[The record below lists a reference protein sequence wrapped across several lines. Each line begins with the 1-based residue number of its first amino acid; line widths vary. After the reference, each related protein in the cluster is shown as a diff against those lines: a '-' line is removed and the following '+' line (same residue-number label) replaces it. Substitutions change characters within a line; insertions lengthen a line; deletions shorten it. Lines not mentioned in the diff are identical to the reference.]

1 MRNETTK
8 ISLFILIAVIISA
21 CNTLKRVPNGKLLL
35 TKNEILVN
43 GKKESNEDITNQL
56 YQKPNSSL
64 LGYRLRLN
72 IFNLA
77 ATNPDSI
84 YKSKFIKNPE
94 KYTKLSKWLSK
105 KQVDRLGNS
114 FYYSGIHT
122 FLKKTGEAPMIL
134 DVKST
139 NRSLLRLQSYYF
151 DKGYFNT
158 KGEFK
163 IDSVSK
169 KKARVNYAISTGK
182 PFILDTILIKI
193 NTPLLDSL
201 YKINKGLTFLKS
213 GKQYKKLDFDAE
225 RNRITADFRN
235 NGAYYF
241 QQNYVN
247 YAIDTLNSN
256 NKANIDINIENQSIR
271 EGDSTNILPF
281 KLYKISDIN
290 IYTDNL
296 TSKDKSTI
304 TDSVTYKNFNLFS
317 KSKLK
322 FRPKA
327 ITDAVFITKGSIF
340 SDIKTTLTS
349 RALGSLR
356 VFNYPLIQYTVDPR
370 DATANSLIANIY
382 LSPRKKLSFGYNFD
396 FTHSAIQDIGIT
408 ASTSVS
414 IRNIFRGAETL
425 EIAARGNIG
434 SSKEVANVNNN
445 FFNVSEY
452 GVDVKLHFPRLFFPL
467 KTDRIIPKSML
478 PFTSFAIGYAKQ
490 ENIGLDKQN
499 FTSSMNYNWNPK
511 QNIKARFELLN
522 VQFVKNVNT
531 SNYFNIYQSSY
542 DVLNSLAQ
550 NSTYGVN
557 PNYFNSD
564 HDLIIESGTNG
575 FSNDVLGANPS
586 IVPSA
591 ADFNTIRSIE
601 ERRSRLTEND
611 LIVSSSYSYS
621 QTTKKD
627 QNDNDFMIFR
637 GKLESAGNLLS
648 LLANTSKQLNNQDGN
663 NKFFEVQ
670 YSQYIKAEGEFI
682 KLWDLHR
689 KRILAIRSFAGI
701 AIPYGNSNTIPF
713 SRSYFAGGTND
724 NRAWQSYGLGPGASG
739 GINDFNEAN
748 LKLAFSA
755 ELRFNLLGQLNGAL
769 FVDAGNIWNVLDNV
783 DDEKSVF
790 KNLNS
795 LKNSAVGS
803 GFGLRYDFNFFVIRL
818 DFGFKTYNPADE
830 VSNKWFRDYNF
841 SHSVVNIGINYPF

>member
-8 ISLFILIAVIISA
+8 ISLFILIALILSA
-21 CNTLKRVPNGKLLL
+21 CNTLKKVPNEKLLL
-35 TKNEILVN
+35 AKNEILIN
-43 GKKESNEDITNQL
+43 GKKESNEDITKQL

-77 ATNPDSI
+77 TTNPDSI

-94 KYTKLSKWLSK
+94 KYTQLSKWLSK

-122 FLKKTGEAPMIL
+122 FLKKTGEAPVIL
-134 DVKST
+134 DNKST
-139 NRSLLRLQSYYF
+139 KRSLLRLQSYYF

-169 KKARVNYAISTGK
+169 KKARVNYTISTGN
-182 PFILDTILIKI
+182 PFILDTILVKI

-201 YKINKGLTFLKS
+201 YKINKGLTFLRS

-271 EGDSTNILPF
+271 EGDSTKILPF
-281 KLYKISDIN
+281 RLYKISDIN

-296 TSKDKSTI
+296 TSKDKSKI
-304 TDSVTYKNFNLFS
+304 TDSVTYNNFNLFS
-317 KSKLK
+317 KLELK

-327 ITDAVFITKGSIF
+327 ITDAIFITKGSIF
-340 SDIKTTLTS
+340 SDTKTTLTS
-349 RALGSLR
+349 RALGNLR
-356 VFNYPLIQYTVDPR
+356 VFNYPSIQYTVDPR

-434 SSKEVANVNNN
+434 SSKEVANIKNN

-452 GVDVKLHFPRLFFPL
+452 GVDMKLHFPRLFFAL

-531 SNYFNIYQSSY
+531 SNYFNIYKSSY
-542 DVLNSLAQ
+542 NVLNSLAQ
-550 NSTYGVN
+550 NSSYGIN
-557 PNYFNSD
+557 PSYFNSD
-564 HDLIIESGTNG
+564 NNLIIESGTNG
-575 FSNDVLGANPS
+575 FTNDVLGANPTV
-586 IVPSA
+586 IPSTT
-591 ADFNTIRSIE
+591 DYKTIRSIE
-601 ERRSRLTEND
+601 ERRNRLTEND
-611 LIVSSSYSYS
+611 LIASSSYSYS
-621 QTTKKD
+621 ETTKKD

-648 LLANTSKQLNNQDGN
+648 LLARASKQLKNQDVN
-663 NKFFEVQ
+663 SKFFEVQ
-670 YSQYIKAEGEFI
+670 YSQYIKMEGEFI
-682 KLWDLHR
+682 KLWDLRR

-701 AIPYGNSNTIPF
+701 AIPYGNSNDIPF

-724 NRAWQSYGLGPGASG
+724 NRAWQSYGLGPGSSS

-748 LKLAFSA
+748 LKLALSA
-755 ELRFNLLGQLNGAL
+755 ELRFNIFGQLNGAL

-795 LKNSAVGS
+795 LKNSAIGS

-830 VSNKWFRDYNF
+830 ESNRWFRDYNF
-841 SHSVVNIGINYPF
+841 ANSVVNIGINYPF

>member
-1 MRNETTK
+1 
-8 ISLFILIAVIISA
+8 
-21 CNTLKRVPNGKLLL
+21 LKRVPNGKLLL

-43 GKKESNEDITNQL
+43 GKKEKNEDVTNQL

-94 KYTKLSKWLSK
+94 KYTQLSKWLSK

-114 FYYSGIHT
+114 FYYSGIHN
-122 FLKKTGEAPMIL
+122 FLKKTGEAPVIL
-134 DVKST
+134 DDKST
-139 NRSLLRLQSYYF
+139 NRSLLRLKSYYF
-151 DKGYFNT
+151 DKGFFNI

-169 KKARVNYAISTGK
+169 KKAKVNYTVSTGK
-182 PFILDTILIKI
+182 PFILDTIAVKIK
-193 NTPLLDSL
+193 TPLLDSL

-213 GKQYKKLDFDAE
+213 GKQYRKLDFDAE

-271 EGDSTNILPF
+271 EGDSTKILPF

-296 TSKDKSTI
+296 TAKDKSTI
-304 TDSVTYKNFNLFS
+304 TDSVTYNNFNLFS

-340 SDIKTTLTS
+340 SDTKTTLTS
-349 RALGSLR
+349 RSLGGLR

-452 GVDVKLHFPRLFFPL
+452 GVDVKLHFPRLFFPI
-467 KTDRIIPKSML
+467 KTDKIIPKSML

-542 DVLNSLAQ
+542 NVLNSLAQ
-550 NSTYGVN
+550 NPNYAVN

-564 HDLIIESGTNG
+564 NNLIIESGTLA
-575 FSNDVLGANPS
+575 FTKDVLGANPTV
-586 IVPSA
+586 IPSA
-591 ADFNTIRSIE
+591 ADYKTIRSIE

-611 LIVSSSYSYS
+611 LIVSSSYNYS
-621 QTTKKD
+621 ETTKKD

-648 LLANTSKQLNNQDGN
+648 LLANTSKQLKNQDGN
-663 NKFFEVQ
+663 NNFFEVQ
-670 YSQYIKAEGEFI
+670 YSQYVKVEGEFI

-701 AIPYGNSNTIPF
+701 AIPYGNSNDIPF

-755 ELRFNLLGQLNGAL
+755 ELRFNMIGQLNGAL

-783 DDEKSVF
+783 DDETSVF
-790 KNLNS
+790 RNFNS

-803 GFGLRYDFNFFVIRL
+803 GFGLRYDFNFFIIRL

-830 VSNKWFRDYNF
+830 ESNRWFRDYNF
-841 SHSVVNIGINYPF
+841 AHSVVNIGINYPF

>member
-94 KYTKLSKWLSK
+94 KYIQLSKWLSK
-105 KQVDRLGNS
+105 KQVDRLGKS

-122 FLKKTGEAPMIL
+122 FLKKTGEAPVLL
-134 DVKST
+134 DDKST
-139 NRSLLRLQSYYF
+139 NRSLLRLKSYYF

-163 IDSVSK
+163 IDSVAK
-169 KKARVNYAISTGK
+169 KKARVNYTISTGK
-182 PFILDTILIKI
+182 PFILDTIAVKI

-271 EGDSTNILPF
+271 EGDSTKILPF

-296 TSKDKSTI
+296 TSKDKSKI

-340 SDIKTTLTS
+340 SDTKTTLTS
-349 RALGSLR
+349 RALGNLR
-356 VFNYPLIQYTVDPR
+356 VFNYPSIQYTVDPR
-370 DATANSLIANIY
+370 DTTANSLIANIY

-434 SSKEVANVNNN
+434 SSKEVANIKNN

-452 GVDVKLHFPRLFFPL
+452 GVDMKLHFPRLFFPL

-499 FTSSMNYNWNPK
+499 FTSSMNYNWSPR

-542 DVLNSLAQ
+542 NVLNSLAQ
-550 NSTYGVN
+550 NPTYAVN

-564 HDLIIESGTNG
+564 NNLIIESGTLG
-575 FSNDVLGANPS
+575 FTNDVLGANPTV
-586 IVPSA
+586 IPTA
-591 ADFNTIRSIE
+591 ADYKTIRSIE

-621 QTTKKD
+621 ETTKQD

-648 LLANTSKQLNNQDGN
+648 LLANTSKQLKNQDGN

-670 YSQYIKAEGEFI
+670 YSQYLKAEGEFI

-701 AIPYGNSNTIPF
+701 AIPYGNSNNIPF
-713 SRSYFAGGTND
+713 SRSYFAGGSND

-755 ELRFNLLGQLNGAL
+755 ELRFNMIGQLNGAL
-769 FVDAGNIWNVLDNV
+769 FVDAGNIWNVLDNI

-790 KNLNS
+790 RNLNS

-818 DFGFKTYNPADE
+818 DFGFKTFNPADE
-830 VSNKWFRDYNF
+830 ESSRWFRDYNF
-841 SHSVVNIGINYPF
+841 AHSVVNIGINYPF

>member
-1 MRNETTK
+1 M
-8 ISLFILIAVIISA
+8 
-21 CNTLKRVPNGKLLL
+21 KRVPNGKLLL

-43 GKKESNEDITNQL
+43 DKKENNEDITNQL

-94 KYTKLSKWLSK
+94 KYTQLSKWLSK
-105 KQVDRLGNS
+105 KQVDRLGKS

-122 FLKKTGEAPMIL
+122 FLKKTGEAPVLL
-134 DVKST
+134 DDKST
-139 NRSLLRLQSYYF
+139 NRSLLRLKSYYF
-151 DKGYFNT
+151 DKGYFNI

-163 IDSVSK
+163 IDSVAK
-169 KKARVNYAISTGK
+169 KKAKVNYTVSTGK
-182 PFILDTILIKI
+182 PFILDTIAVKI

-213 GKQYKKLDFDAE
+213 GKQYRKLDFDAE

-271 EGDSTNILPF
+271 EGDSTKILPF

-296 TSKDKSTI
+296 TSKDKSKI
-304 TDSVTYKNFNLFS
+304 IDSVTYNNFNLFS

-340 SDIKTTLTS
+340 SDTKTTLTS
-349 RALGSLR
+349 RALGGLR
-356 VFNYPLIQYTVDPR
+356 VFNYPSIQYTVDPR
-370 DATANSLIANIY
+370 DANANSLIANIY

-434 SSKEVANVNNN
+434 SSKEVANIKNN

-452 GVDVKLHFPRLFFPL
+452 GVDMKLHFPRLFFPL

-499 FTSSMNYNWNPK
+499 FTSSMNYNWSPR

-531 SNYFNIYQSSY
+531 SNYFNIYKSSY
-542 DVLNSLAQ
+542 NVLNSLAQ
-550 NSTYGVN
+550 NSTYAVN

-564 HDLIIESGTNG
+564 HNLIIESGTLG
-575 FSNDVLGANPS
+575 FTNDVLGANPTV
-586 IVPSA
+586 IPTA
-591 ADFNTIRSIE
+591 ADYKTIRSIE

-621 QTTKKD
+621 ETTKQD

-648 LLANTSKQLNNQDGN
+648 LLANTSKQLKNQDGN

-670 YSQYIKAEGEFI
+670 YSQYLKAEGEFI

-701 AIPYGNSNTIPF
+701 AIPYGNSNNIPF
-713 SRSYFAGGTND
+713 SRSYFAGGSND

-739 GINDFNEAN
+739 GMNDFNEAN

-755 ELRFNLLGQLNGAL
+755 ELRFNMIGQLNGAL
-769 FVDAGNIWNVLDNV
+769 FVDAGNIWNVLDNI

-790 KNLNS
+790 RNLNS

-818 DFGFKTYNPADE
+818 DFGFKTFNPADE
-830 VSNKWFRDYNF
+830 ESSRWFRDYNF
-841 SHSVVNIGINYPF
+841 AHSVVNIGINYPF